1 MKDKFT
7 LIIAGGGTGGHIY
20 PGLAIADAF
29 QKINPYSDI
38 SFVGTMAGLE
48 SKIITKT
55 KYQIDFIQSGQLN
68 LSGQIFKKIK
78 TLFKIPV
85 GFIQS
90 IFILLK
96 RRPDFVLGVGGYASA
111 PFVFIAAICG
121 FKTAIWEPNALPG
134 MANRI
139 LSRFVGKS
147 YLVFKDGEKYLKSKK
162 NHIYGMPLRSEIT
175 EGAGSHV
182 KLAEKKFTLLCFG
195 GSQGSFFLN
204 EKLSQ
209 FLLNTPDLHSK
220 IRVVHQTGAR
230 DFENIKAKYK
240 GLSCVEVRDY
250 IYDMP
255 IFLQTADLLFCRG
268 GASTLAEAAAFGVVP
283 IVVPLPAADNHQQKN
298 AEALV
303 TKNAGYMIIQNQ
315 FVDEQF
321 KKIIYSA
328 IENSSTL
335 EEKSKNIKKMSSLTA
350 ATDIAQDILN
360 EVGLYEAR
368 ES

>member
-1 MKDKFT
+1 MSLKNKMT

-29 QKINPYSDI
+29 QKINPHSEI
-38 SFVGTMAGLE
+38 SFVGTTAGLE

-68 LSGQIFKKIK
+68 LSGQILKKIK
-78 TLFKIPV
+78 TIFKIPV

-90 IFILLK
+90 IFILIK

-121 FKTAIWEPNALPG
+121 FKTAIWEPNAHPG

-139 LSRFVGKS
+139 LSRFVKKS
-147 YLVFKDGEKYLKSKK
+147 YLVFKDGETYLKSKK
-162 NHIYGMPLRSEIT
+162 NLIYGMPLRSEIT
-175 EGAGSHV
+175 EGARNQT
-182 KLAEKKFTLLCFG
+182 KAPDQKFNLLCFG

-209 FLLNTPDLHSK
+209 FLLNNPDLHSR
-220 IRVVHQTGAR
+220 IRVIHQTGSS
-230 DFENIKAKYK
+230 DFQNIKNKYQ
-240 GLSCVEVRDY
+240 GLACVEVRDY

-255 IFLQTADLLFCRG
+255 IFLQAADLLFCRG

-283 IVVPLPAADNHQQKN
+283 VVVPLPAADNHQQKN

-303 TKNAGYMIIQNQ
+303 AKNAGYMIIQNE
-315 FVDEQF
+315 FNDDFF
-321 KKIIYSA
+321 KKIIYNS
-328 IENSSTL
+328 IENSSSL
-335 EEKSKNIKKMSSLTA
+335 EAKSKNIKKMSSLTA
-350 ATDIAQDILN
+350 ATDIAQDIFN
-360 EVGLYEAR
+360 GIGLI
-368 ES
+368 